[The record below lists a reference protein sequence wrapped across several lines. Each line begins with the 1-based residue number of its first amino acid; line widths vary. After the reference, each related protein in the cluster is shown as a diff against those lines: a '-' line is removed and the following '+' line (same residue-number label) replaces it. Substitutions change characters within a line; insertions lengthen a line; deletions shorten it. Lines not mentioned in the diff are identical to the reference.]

1 VLSAPIRRLFLESLE
16 KAFGLGKLKFFG
28 MLEPSQGRAAFGS
41 PPQRLVW
48 DFLSLDNSVAAP
60 AVQKRSA

>member
-41 PPQRLVW
+41 PPQRLV
-48 DFLSLDNSVAAP
+48 
-60 AVQKRSA
+60 